1 MLVTVICRT
10 FKAVHDSDK
19 ARQDKR
25 REKSALRLAK
35 LAESLHSA
43 PMILAGLAKY
53 IHDLGGPNAGQ
64 SIPVPRM
71 RYKGFGLDWCNHL
84 EAARR
89 ILSVWM
95 QHDSGISEHLEPIDR
110 YRLAKGYEYRIKNSL
125 DLWVLDA
132 GFMKL
137 NTELRL
143 DGAMIRYARANLD
156 LERVRQ
162 VLLRPAALL
171 LAKMAEAEVREQ
183 MTQSAE
189 ATLID
194 QMPIEM
200 RRKFRSR

>member
-1 MLVTVICRT
+1 MQSGDQ
-10 FKAVHDSDK
+10 K
-19 ARQDKR
+19 DKR
-25 REKSALRLAK
+25 RQKSAIKLSK

-95 QHDSGISEHLEPIDR
+95 QHDNGISEHLEPTDR

-125 DLWVLDA
+125 GLWVLDA
-132 GFMKL
+132 GFREL
-137 NTELRL
+137 NTDLKL
-143 DGAMIRYARANLD
+143 DEAMIRYAQENLD

-162 VLLRPAALL
+162 VLLRPAALV
-171 LAKMAEAEVREQ
+171 LAKMAEAEAIEK
-183 MTQSAE
+183 MTQPAE
-189 ATLID
+189 ATLLD
-194 QMPIEM
+194 QMPSDM
-200 RRKFRSR
+200 RRKFKRK